1 MGADFLTGLI
11 GFLLTIMVLSYVI
24 GDSALFRFAA
34 YIFVGVSAGYI
45 AVIAFSKIILPS
57 LIQPL
62 FSADT
67 NLQTIGM
74 ALVPLFLSVLILM
87 KISPQLSW
95 LGGPAVGYLAGV
107 GAAVAVS
114 GAVLG
119 TIVPQVQAASKPFD
133 LAGMSV
139 GDSALSLFVGA
150 FMLVGTIT
158 TLIYFQFSAR
168 RQPDGTVKRN
178 AFIALLAWIGQL
190 FVAITF
196 GVLFAG
202 VYSASLIILIDRL
215 RALVDFILNL
225 L

>member
-1 MGADFLTGLI
+1 
-11 GFLLTIMVLSYVI
+11 
-24 GDSALFRFAA
+24 
-34 YIFVGVSAGYI
+34 
-45 AVIAFSKIILPS
+45 VIAFSKIILPS

-139 GDSALSLFVGA
+139 GDSALSIFVGA

-178 AFIALLAWIGQL
+178 SFIALLAWIGQL